1 MQLLQTTLRNLALPF
16 CAKIV
21 KSNCIFALMNG
32 IVIKTTGKR
41 YTVKTAK
48 GEVVQCRLKGKFRIA
63 GIKSTNPI
71 VVGDKVEVEQESQLW
86 MIVKLHDRKNHILR
100 KSVNLSKQTHIIAA
114 NIDQAILMITL
125 DSPVTT
131 TGFIDRFLVAA
142 NAYGVEVVLLFNKI
156 DLLDDELK
164 TQQKNLQKE
173 YEKIGYTCFA
183 TSVINDD
190 LSQIKSL
197 MKGKVN
203 MISGHSGVGKS
214 TLVNYLQPDLHINTK
229 EVSDTHKQG
238 QHTTTFS
245 ELHDLDFGASII
257 DTPGIRGFGL
267 VELEVAELGN
277 YFPELFNLK
286 SACKFHNCIHKNEP
300 NCAVKSALENREIA
314 ESRYKN
320 YLNMLED
327 EQEHYRTNQF

>member
-1 MQLLQTTLRNLALPF
+1 
-16 CAKIV
+16 
-21 KSNCIFALMNG
+21 MNG
-32 IVIKTTGKR
+32 VVIKTTGKR
-41 YTVKTAK
+41 YSVKTADS
-48 GEVVQCRLKGKFRIA
+48 EIVQCRLKGKFRIA

-71 VVGDKVEVEQESQLW
+71 VVGDKVDVVQESELW
-86 MIVKLHDRKNHILR
+86 MIVKLYDRKNHILR

-142 NAYGVEVVLLFNKI
+142 NAYGIEVILLFNKV
-156 DLLDDELK
+156 DLLNDELK
-164 TQQKNLQKE
+164 IQHEKLKKL
-173 YEKIGYTCFA
+173 YENIGYTCFA

-190 LSQIKSL
+190 LSHIKEL

-214 TLVNYLQPDLHINTK
+214 TLINKLQPDLNINTK
-229 EVSDTHKQG
+229 EVSDTHQQG

-245 ELHDLDFGASII
+245 ELHELDFGASII

-267 VELEVAELGN
+267 VELEVAELGS
-277 YFPELFNLK
+277 YFPEFFKLK
-286 SACKFHNCIHKNEP
+286 SQCKFHNCIHKNEP
-300 NCAVKSALENREIA
+300 NCAVKLALENYEVA

-320 YLNMLED
+320 YLNMLVEED
-327 EQEHYRTNQF
+327 EHFRTNNY

>member
-1 MQLLQTTLRNLALPF
+1 
-16 CAKIV
+16 
-21 KSNCIFALMNG
+21 MNG
-32 IVIKTTGKR
+32 VVIKTTGKR
-41 YTVKTAK
+41 YTVKT
-48 GEVVQCRLKGKFRIA
+48 EVGDIVQSRLKGKFRIA

-71 VVGDKVEVEQESQLW
+71 VVGDKVEVVQESELW

-142 NAYGVEVVLLFNKI
+142 NAYGVEVLLLFNKV
-156 DLLDDELK
+156 DLLNDELK
-164 TQQKNLQKE
+164 FQQAKFKNV
-173 YEKIGYTCFA
+173 YEKIGYTCFS

-190 LSQIKSL
+190 LSKIKEL

-214 TLVNYLQPDLHINTK
+214 TLINKLQPELDINTK
-229 EVSDTHKQG
+229 EVSETHQQG

-245 ELHDLDFGASII
+245 ELHELDFGASII

-267 VELEVAELGN
+267 VELEVAELGS
-277 YFPELFNLK
+277 YFPEFFKLK
-286 SACKFHNCIHKNEP
+286 SQCKFHNCIHKNEP
-300 NCAVKSALENREIA
+300 HCAVKSALENGEIA
-314 ESRYKN
+314 EARYKN
-320 YLNMLED
+320 YLNMLVEK
-327 EQEHYRTNQF
+327 EEHFRTNNY

>member
-1 MQLLQTTLRNLALPF
+1 
-16 CAKIV
+16 
-21 KSNCIFALMNG
+21 MNAV
-32 IVIKTTGKR
+32 VIKTTGKR
-41 YTVKTAK
+41 YTVKTQT
-48 GEVVQCRLKGKFRIA
+48 GDVVHCRLKGKFRIA

-71 VVGDKVEVEQESQLW
+71 VVGDKVEVVQESELW
-86 MIVKLHDRKNHILR
+86 MIVRLHDRKNHILR

-125 DSPVTT
+125 DSPITT

-142 NAYGVEVVLLFNKI
+142 NAYGVKVVLIFNKV
-156 DLLDDELK
+156 DLLNDELK
-164 TQQKNLQKE
+164 AAQNNLLNI
-173 YEKIGYTCFA
+173 YEGIGYTCFV

-190 LSQIKSL
+190 LSEIKDL
-197 MKGKVN
+197 MKGKIN

-214 TLVNYLQPDLHINTK
+214 TLVNYLQPNLHIDTK
-229 EVSDTHKQG
+229 EVSNTHKQG

-277 YFPELFNLK
+277 YFPEFFKLK
-286 SACKFHNCIHKNEP
+286 SACKYHNCIHKNEP
-300 NCAVKSALENREIA
+300 QCAIKSALAEGKVA

-320 YLNMLED
+320 YLNMLEE
-327 EQEHYRTNQF
+327 EQEHFRTNNY

>member
-1 MQLLQTTLRNLALPF
+1 
-16 CAKIV
+16 
-21 KSNCIFALMNG
+21 MNAV
-32 IVIKTTGKR
+32 VIKTTGKR
-41 YTVKTAK
+41 YTVKTET
-48 GEVVQCRLKGKFRIA
+48 GDVVHCRLKGKFRIA

-71 VVGDKVEVEQESQLW
+71 VVGDKVEVVQESELW
-86 MIVKLHDRKNHILR
+86 MIVRLHDRKNHILR

-125 DSPVTT
+125 DSPITT

-142 NAYGVEVVLLFNKI
+142 NAYGVKVVLIFNKV
-156 DLLDDELK
+156 DLLNDELK
-164 TQQKNLQKE
+164 AAQNNLLNI
-173 YEKIGYTCFA
+173 YEGIGYTCFV

-190 LSQIKSL
+190 LSEIKDL
-197 MKGKVN
+197 MKGKIN

-214 TLVNYLQPDLHINTK
+214 TLVNYLQPNLHIDTK
-229 EVSDTHKQG
+229 EVSNTHKQG

-277 YFPELFNLK
+277 YFPEFFKLK
-286 SACKFHNCIHKNEP
+286 SACKYHNCIHKNEP
-300 NCAVKSALENREIA
+300 QCAIKSALAEGKVA

-320 YLNMLED
+320 YLNMLEE
-327 EQEHYRTNQF
+327 EQEHFRTNNY